1 MNNSQPS
8 YTNLSLGQRQII
20 SMIAKLQ
27 TPEEV
32 EGVKQVVVNYLSKEL
47 DNELEKL
54 WEEGKLTDDKIES
67 FRHLHERMPYKVVE
81 SEGVGN

>member
-1 MNNSQPS
+1 MNNNQPS
-8 YTNLSLGQRQII
+8 YANLSLGQRQII

-32 EGVKQVVVNYLSKEL
+32 EGVRQVVVNYLSKEL

-54 WEEGKLTDDKIES
+54 WEEGRLTDDKIES
-67 FRHLHERMPYKVVE
+67 FKQLHERTPYKVVE